1 MKEDEILYYLKENNR
16 MLREII
22 EFINSL
28 GNHLRMLLYYILII
42 NGLNT
47 LDYYVGIPL
56 SDFNL
61 LILYLLITGIT
72 LFTILYIHVKHHKK
86 LTK

>member
-28 GNHLRMLLYYILII
+28 GNHLHHD
-42 NGLNT
+42 N
-47 LDYYVGIPL
+47 VGDFLRNIMANFI
-56 SDFNL
+56 SDKM
-61 LILYLLITGIT
+61 
-72 LFTILYIHVKHHKK
+72 VSK
-86 LTK
+86 